1 MIPWWAG
8 ALLALLALAVA
19 ATGWALFRIA
29 GRLQEME
36 ARRGQPDQSLL
47 LLQREVEAARNE
59 GQKGLAETAAAV
71 RNELTQFSA
80 HMTAQMGQVGASVQQ
95 QLQHVGR
102 VVGDVQGSLGKLGE
116 TNQRIFDVGR
126 SIAGLEQILK
136 SPKVR
141 GGLGETFLEN
151 LLGQMFPQ
159 EHYTLQH
166 QFSTGDRVDAVV
178 RIGDRLVPVDAKFPL
193 ENFQRMLQET
203 DEAERKQARRAF
215 VRDVKARVDEIAKKY
230 ILPDEGTYDF
240 ALMYIPA
247 ENVYFEAVTRDDS
260 LEEDPPTVYAASKR
274 VIPVSPNSL
283 YAYLR
288 VIVLGL
294 RGLQIER
301 SAQEIQERLT
311 RLGGDLDKFRE
322 AFDVVGRHLTNARN
336 KYDEAGAALNRVE
349 AKLEGIEKPGG
360 QGALPGVGA

>member
-1 MIPWWAG
+1 MPGWA
-8 ALLALLALAVA
+8 AVLVAVLVLAVGLA
-19 ATGWALFRIA
+19 AWAFYRVA
-29 GRLQEME
+29 SRLGEME
-36 ARRGQPDQSLL
+36 ARRDQPDQSLL
-47 LLQREVEAARNE
+47 LLQREVEAARSE
-59 GQKGLAETAAAV
+59 GQKGLAETAASV
-71 RNELTQFSA
+71 RTELAQFSA

-116 TNQRIFDVGR
+116 TNQRIFEVGK

-151 LLGQMFPQ
+151 LLSQMLMGHF
-159 EHYTLQH
+159 ELQY

-178 RIGDRLVPVDAKFPL
+178 RIGDRMVPVDAKFPL
-193 ENFQRMLQET
+193 ENFQRMVQES
-203 DEAERKQARRAF
+203 DDGARRQWRRAF
-215 VRDVKARVDEIAKKY
+215 VRDIKARVDEIAKKY

-247 ENVYFEAVTRDDS
+247 ENVYFEAITRDEALD
-260 LEEDPPTVYAASKR
+260 EDPPGVYATSKR

-283 YAYLR
+283 YAYLQ

-294 RGLQIER
+294 KGLQIER

-311 RLGGDLDKFRE
+311 RLGGDLEKFRE

-349 AKLEGIEKPGG
+349 AKLEGIEKPGE
-360 QGALPGVGA
+360 QRSLPGIGA

>member
-1 MIPWWAG
+1 MPGWTS
-8 ALLALLALAVA
+8 ALLVVLVLAVA
-19 ATGWALFRIA
+19 VTGWMLFRVA
-29 GRLQEME
+29 ARLQEME
-36 ARRGQPDQSLL
+36 AGRGQPDQSLL
-47 LLQREVEAARNE
+47 LLQREVEAARSE
-59 GQKGLAETAAAV
+59 SQKSLAEATGAV
-71 RNELTQFSA
+71 RRELAEFSSQ
-80 HMTAQMGQVGASVQQ
+80 MTAQMGQVGVSVQQ

-102 VVGDVQGSLGKLGE
+102 VVGDVQGSLGKMGE
-116 TNQRIFDVGR
+116 ANQRIYDVGR

-151 LLGQMFPQ
+151 LLAQMFPQ
-159 EHYTLQH
+159 EHYALQH

-178 RIGDRLVPVDAKFPL
+178 RVGERLVPVDAKFPL
-193 ENFQRMLQET
+193 ENFQRLIQET
-203 DEAERKQARRAF
+203 DETARKQWRRAF

-247 ENVYFEAVTRDDS
+247 ENVYFEAITRDES
-260 LEEDPPTVYAASKR
+260 STEDPPAVYAASRR

-283 YAYLR
+283 YAYLQ

-294 RGLQIER
+294 RGLAIER

-360 QGALPGVGA
+360 QRSLPGVGE